1 LGNNQPKSKC
11 DLCRLMLQPP
21 NESQATLGPWQRFVR
36 QGIPLIGALL
46 LFFLAIKLLTGAFSL
61 LGGKSAEALLQ
72 VAENPFIGLF
82 LGILATAIVQSSSVT
97 TSMIVTIVAAG
108 QLSLSSAVPMIMGAN
123 IGTSVT
129 STIIALGYIGNRK
142 EYQKAISGATLH
154 DLFNIITVVLLLGL
168 ELGFGLLSSASVWMA
183 SLITPRIG
191 IEVGGLLFFL
201 TDLAEWIIQS
211 TSNAS
216 YPDGNPVLCLLLGI
230 IGVLGSL
237 QLLST
242 LLKRFI
248 IGRIQRNIDRYI
260 FGSSFRSIM
269 AGFVSTAAVQS
280 SSVTTSLMVP
290 LVATSKVSLTRAF
303 PFLMGANIGTTTTT
317 LLAAIFVG
325 ANEPELAQ
333 ASLAIAFAHVL
344 FNLFGVLVM
353 FPSERIRLIPIRIAR
368 KLGMLTLESRF
379 YGVLYVLVLF
389 FLLPMA
395 LIWLFQAL

>member
-1 LGNNQPKSKC
+1 MDQPSNGNRHSHGAWK
-11 DLCRLMLQPP
+11 
-21 NESQATLGPWQRFVR
+21 RFVY
-36 QGIPLIGALL
+36 QGLPLTGALF

-61 LGGKSAEALLQ
+61 LGSESAEALLQ

-129 STIIALGYIGNRK
+129 STIIALGYIGNRN
-142 EYQKAISGATLH
+142 EYQKAFAGATLH
-154 DLFNIITVVLLLGL
+154 DLFNIITVVLVLGL
-168 ELGFGLLSSASVWMA
+168 ELGFGLLSSASAWMA

-191 IEVGGLLFFL
+191 VQVDGFLFFL
-201 TDLAEWIIQS
+201 SDLANFIIQTTA
-211 TSNAS
+211 TSSNPQGNA
-216 YPDGNPVLCLLLGI
+216 VLSLILGI

-242 LLKRFI
+242 LLKKFI
-248 IGRIQRNIDRYI
+248 IGRIQRNLDHYI
-260 FGSSFRSIM
+260 FGSPFRSLL
-269 AGFVSTAAVQS
+269 AGFVTTAAVQS

-317 LLAAIFVG
+317 LMAAIFVG
-325 ANEPELAQ
+325 AHAPALAQ

-353 FPSERIRLIPIRIAR
+353 FPFERIRLIPVRIAR
-368 KLGMLTLESRF
+368 RLGMLTLESRF
-379 YGVLYVLVLF
+379 YGVLYVVGFF
-389 FLLPMA
+389 FLLPML
-395 LIWLFQAL
+395 LIWLFQVL